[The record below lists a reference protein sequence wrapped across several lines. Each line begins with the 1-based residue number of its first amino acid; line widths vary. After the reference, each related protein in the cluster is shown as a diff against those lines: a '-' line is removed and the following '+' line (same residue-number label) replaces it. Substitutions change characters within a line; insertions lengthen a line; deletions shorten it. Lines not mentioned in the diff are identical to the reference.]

1 MTSSSMFH
9 VHSLPHFL
17 FMDPEMTSFI
27 NSILWGREL
36 IVFRLYVLLDNQTTL
51 LNCLE
56 TEKIHKSETDDS
68 YWCCADTK
76 DWHRAPFTKV
86 TGTLPLVYSLR
97 QIWILSDEWLA
108 PSVSA
113 TPRLRSERL
122 GLSDWRSRSRWE
134 RLLTIW
140 TYTACGNITQQS
152 FVKQFFNIYY
162 EHTSDYVR
170 TTPLI

>member
-1 MTSSSMFH
+1 MTSSSIFH

-51 LNCLE
+51 LNCLD
-56 TEKIHKSETDDS
+56 TEKIYKSETNES
-68 YWCCADTK
+68 LLMLCRHKRLAQGPIHK
-76 DWHRAPFTKV
+76 SHRDAATCLFSPSDLNLV
-86 TGTLPLVYSLR
+86 RWMTGSERL
-97 QIWILSDEWLA
+97 
-108 PSVSA
+108 
-113 TPRLRSERL
+113 RLRSERL
-122 GLSDWRSRSRWE
+122 GLSDWRSRSRGE

-152 FVKQFFNIYY
+152 FVKQFSTFNI
-162 EHTSDYVR
+162 
-170 TTPLI
+170 